1 MNPSNLPFKLGNAI
15 LTMVGWFLIIPAKK
29 NEDDDKKVFISSP
42 IVITARFI
50 DPETKVEKIILSDF
64 NNTELIE
71 EADILSSQKLPTI
84 IKFGFNV
91 NEKFTRDLGFIL
103 QQMRTQTPIS
113 PMYQGVGVIST
124 ENYPIISLD
133 EPYLSKKVQHSL
145 NEDILCNTQYDLQPK
160 GTFRNW
166 WQMYLDEV
174 KGNLLLEL
182 AVVFGV
188 SSLVTAYLKAKH
200 EVEFAGTIFSFVG
213 NSSSGKS
220 TSGALSA
227 SVAGNVDKGSNTL
240 MKSLN
245 GTRNGIESY
254 LNDNHGVPIVLDE
267 LSSSSFQDSTG
278 LLYSIAEGL
287 GRQRSDINGK
297 AKGIRHWGTSIIVT
311 GEHSIFKDSAKNDGL
326 RVRTIEIN
334 EHFTKSAENAD
345 AIKKATLTN
354 YGHVMPLVAEYL
366 LNREAEVIQ
375 WFRTEHQWFKTQ
387 LENETSNTG
396 IRMFK
401 RYATIT
407 TSALILERV
416 IATPIDLDA
425 VRDYLI
431 NYHLDSVSERDLSS
445 KALETITQF
454 VAQNRGKFSENN
466 KLSNMIENY
475 GLIELKDDH
484 IQVKILKDVFKRM
497 LEENQY
503 QDEQNVVNSLR
514 DKGHI
519 QSDRNRKTTKRSIK
533 DATGKSKTIVFY
545 HLKLDKEL
553 ASIFGLSS
561 NTETFTPPKFDDN
574 TNPDLLNNFIKQ
586 AKEKEASDDLEL

>member
-1 MNPSNLPFKLGNAI
+1 
-15 LTMVGWFLIIPAKK
+15 MVGWFLIIPAKK

>member
-1 MNPSNLPFKLGNAI
+1 MTNNIFEQYPYWVNSTGCYELIPAKNKNDEDKIIRLSSPIIIENKFLDPTTGVEKLTITDGKNIERIETSDILTTQKLPRLVMFSFSINEKYIKSLGNALQLMRQS
-15 LTMVGWFLIIPAKK
+15 LT
-29 NEDDDKKVFISSP
+29 IS
-42 IVITARFI
+42 TLY
-50 DPETKVEKIILSDF
+50 T
-64 NNTELIE
+64 
-71 EADILSSQKLPTI
+71 
-84 IKFGFNV
+84 
-91 NEKFTRDLGFIL
+91 
-103 QQMRTQTPIS
+103 
-113 PMYQGVGVIST
+113 GVGVLST
-124 ENYPIISLD
+124 DEGTVISLD
-133 EPYLSKKVQHSL
+133 EPYLSK
-145 NEDILCNTQYDLQPK
+145 DIEQSQADKIICETKYDLQPK
-160 GTFRNW
+160 GTFEGW

-227 SVAGNVDKGSNTL
+227 SVAGNVNNGSNTL

-267 LSSSSFQDSTG
+267 LSSASFRDSTG

-345 AIKKATLTN
+345 AIKKVTSAN
-354 YGHVMPLVAEYL
+354 YGHVMPLVAKYL

-445 KALETITQF
+445 KALETIVQF
-454 VAQNRGKFSENN
+454 VAQNRGKFSEDS
-466 KLSNMIENY
+466 KLSTIVENY
-475 GLIELKDDH
+475 GLIELKENCV
-484 IQVKILKDVFKRM
+484 QVKMLKDVFKQM

-503 QDEQNVVNSLR
+503 QDVNNVINALR
-514 DKGHI
+514 DKDHI
-519 QSDRNRKTTKRSIK
+519 QSDPNRKTTKRSIK
-533 DATGKSKTIVFY
+533 DAQGKSRSIVFY

-553 ASIFGLSS
+553 APILGLSPD
-561 NTETFTPPKFDDN
+561 TEAFTPPKFDNN

>member
-50 DPETKVEKIILSDF
+50 NPETKVEKIILSDF

-91 NEKFTRDLGFIL
+91 NEKYIRDLGFIL

-133 EPYLSKKVQHSL
+133 EPYVSKKVQHSL

-160 GTFRNW
+160 GSFGNW

-227 SVAGNVDKGSNTL
+227 SVAGNVNNGSNTL

-297 AKGIRHWGTSIIVT
+297 AKGVRHWGTSIIVT

-334 EHFTKSAENAD
+334 EHFTKSAKNAD
-345 AIKKATLTN
+345 AIKKATSAN

-407 TSALILERV
+407 TSARILERV

-445 KALETITQF
+445 KALETIVQF
-454 VAQNRGKFSENN
+454 VAQNRGKFSEDS
-466 KLSNMIENY
+466 KLSTIVENY
-475 GLIELKDDH
+475 GLIQLKENCV
-484 IQVKILKDVFKRM
+484 QVKMLKDVFKQM

-503 QDEQNVVNSLR
+503 QDVNNVINALR

-519 QSDRNRKTTKRSIK
+519 QSDPNRKTTKRSIK
-533 DATGKSKTIVFY
+533 DAQGKSRSIVFY

-553 ASIFGLSS
+553 APILGLSPY
-561 NTETFTPPKFDDN
+561 TETFTPPKFDNN
-574 TNPDLLNNFIKQ
+574 TNPDLLNNFMKQ

>member
-1 MNPSNLPFKLGNAI
+1 MSNNTFEEYPYWLDSTAWYEL
-15 LTMVGWFLIIPAKK
+15 IPAKNK
-29 NEDDDKKVFISSP
+29 NDEDKIIRLSSP
-42 IVITARFI
+42 IIIENKFL
-50 DPETKVEKIILSDF
+50 DPTTGVEKLTITDGKNIKR
-64 NNTELIE
+64 IE
-71 EADILSSQKLPTI
+71 TSDILTSQKLPGLI
-84 IKFGFNV
+84 MFSFSI
-91 NEKFTRDLGFIL
+91 NEKYIKSLSNAL
-103 QQMRTQTPIS
+103 QLMRQSLPLSSLYT
-113 PMYQGVGVIST
+113 GVGVLNTDKGIV
-124 ENYPIISLD
+124 ISLD
-133 EPYLSKKVQHSL
+133 EPYLS
-145 NEDILCNTQYDLQPK
+145 NEIKQSQADEIICETQYDLQPK
-160 GTFRNW
+160 GTFKGW

>member
-1 MNPSNLPFKLGNAI
+1 MNPSNLPFKLANAI

-71 EADILSSQKLPTI
+71 EADILSSQKLPSI
-84 IKFGFNV
+84 IKFGFNI
-91 NEKFTRDLGFIL
+91 NEKYVRDLGFIL
-103 QQMRTQTPIS
+103 QQMRAKTPVS
-113 PMYQGVGVIST
+113 AMYQGVGVINT

-133 EPYLSKKVQHSL
+133 EPYVSKKVQHSL
-145 NEDILCNTQYDLQPK
+145 NQEILCDIQYDLQPK
-160 GTFRNW
+160 GTFEDW

-182 AVVFGV
+182 AVIFGV
-188 SSLVTAYLKAKH
+188 SSLVTAFLKTKH
-200 EVEFAGTIFSFVG
+200 EVEFAGTIYSFMG

-220 TSGALSA
+220 TSAALLA
-227 SVAGNVDKGSNTL
+227 SLAGNVNKGPNSL

-267 LSSSSFQDSTG
+267 LSSATFRDSTG

-287 GRQRSDINGK
+287 GRQRSDKHGK
-297 AKGIRHWGTSIIVT
+297 AKGVRHWGTSVIVT
-311 GEHSIFKDSAKNDGL
+311 GEHSIFRSAAKNDGL
-326 RVRTIEIN
+326 RVRTIEITEN
-334 EHFTKSAENAD
+334 FTKSAENAD
-345 AIKKATLTN
+345 AIKKATSAN

-366 LNREAEVIQ
+366 LNREEEVIQ
-375 WFRTEHQWFKTQ
+375 WFRTEHQWFKTR
-387 LENETSNTG
+387 LENETNNTG

-425 VRDYLI
+425 VREYLV
-431 NYHLDSVSERDLSS
+431 NYHSDSVSERSLSD
-445 KALETITQF
+445 KAIDTIVQF
-454 VAQNRGKFSENN
+454 VAQNRGKFSEDS
-466 KLSNMIENY
+466 KLSTMVENY

-484 IQVKILKDVFKRM
+484 IQVKILKDVFKQM

-503 QDEQNVVNSLR
+503 QDVQNVVNALR
-514 DKGHI
+514 DKEHI
-519 QSDRNRKTTKRSIK
+519 QSDQGRQTTKRSVK
-533 DATGKSKTIVFY
+533 NAQGKTKSIVFY

-553 ASIFGLSS
+553 APIFGLSS
-561 NTETFTPPKFDDN
+561 NAEPFTPPQFDGN

-586 AKEKEASDDLEL
+586 AKEKNDDLGL

>member
-91 NEKFTRDLGFIL
+91 NEKYIRDLGFIL

-133 EPYLSKKVQHSL
+133 EPYVSKKVQHSL

-220 TSGALSA
+220 TSGELSA
-227 SVAGNVDKGSNTL
+227 SVAGNVNKGSNTL

-267 LSSSSFQDSTG
+267 LSSASFRDSTG

-345 AIKKATLTN
+345 AIKKATSAN

-407 TSALILERV
+407 TSARILERV

-445 KALETITQF
+445 KALETIVQF
-454 VAQNRGKFSENN
+454 VAQNRGKFSEDS
-466 KLSNMIENY
+466 KLSTIVENY
-475 GLIELKDDH
+475 GLIQLKENCV
-484 IQVKILKDVFKRM
+484 QVKMLKDVFKQM

-503 QDEQNVVNSLR
+503 QDVNNVINALR

-519 QSDRNRKTTKRSIK
+519 QSDPNRKTTKRSIK
-533 DATGKSKTIVFY
+533 DAQGKSRSIVFY

-553 ASIFGLSS
+553 APILGLSPD
-561 NTETFTPPKFDDN
+561 TETFTPPKFDNN